1 VFAEVI
7 ILITMPL
14 QGVLLNLSSIFVWH
28 QIHKLQHLHPD
39 MSTSKA
45 ILTIFLEQGGK
56 NEADDGIFL
65 SQMVIVVRDE
75 NVVNDILAGSEGNA
89 YF

>member
-1 VFAEVI
+1 MFAEVI

-45 ILTIFLEQGGK
+45 ILTIFLEQGG
-56 NEADDGIFL
+56 E
-65 SQMVIVVRDE
+65 E
-75 NVVNDILAGSEGNA
+75 
-89 YF
+89 